1 MKKFNAVGAYIYAGG
16 FTVGMEK
23 HFQVLAHLEDG
34 DFGVATVKRNM
45 PGLPVY
51 TEPAEWPLSFLK
63 SRGCD
68 VCYANPPCAPWSS
81 AGNRTAVSAAQTRD
95 HMTLELLMV
104 ELDPTIWVWE
114 SVPGAYVG
122 EHDELSQHITN
133 VAIDRG
139 FSVYHFLHDSKFF
152 GLPQQRRRVFTI
164 ASKVEII
171 FPVPRSELVTVG
183 EALQSVENPGEI
195 PSFSYK
201 WQSYLP
207 FVGQGERLR
216 TVVLKAQEPP
226 APGFLIHRAHPDN
239 VSRTLLGGVH
249 VIHPWEDRFIGVNEA
264 KALCGYPADY
274 EFDRAGGDYFQQI
287 AKAVT
292 PAAGNYLGNALY
304 LSLDANRPTSGEE
317 HEVKYWAQSPRVTD
331 ERMLLE
337 NRRLR

>member
-34 DFGVATVKRNM
+34 EFGVATVQKNM
-45 PGLPVY
+45 GGLPVF
-51 TEPAEWPLSFLK
+51 TNPKKWPLRYLK

-81 AGNRTAVSAAQTRD
+81 AGNRSEVTLAQTTD
-95 HMTLELLMV
+95 HIQLLRLMTD
-104 ELDPTIWVWE
+104 LDPTIWVWE
-114 SVPGAYVG
+114 SVPGAYTG
-122 EHDELSQHITN
+122 EHDELSQFITN
-133 VAIDRG
+133 KAIDRG

-195 PSFSYK
+195 PAFSYK

-216 TVVLKAQEPP
+216 TVVLKAQDPP
-226 APGFLIHRAHPDN
+226 APGFLIHRAHPDH

-292 PAAGNYLGNALY
+292 PVAGNYLGNALY

-317 HEVKYWAQSPRVTD
+317 WEVKYWAQSPRVID

-337 NRRLR
+337 NKRLR